1 MFRSPKRCQ
10 NVPGLAS
17 ATSLPGAGLRSALRR
32 RGVGSHRNGLGGGHA
47 GLGTIRF
54 LGGFKGANMWNVG
67 NNGFYQV
74 LTKFGFSSMDFVE
87 IWVVSMDLC
96 GFKYANMVI

>member
-54 LGGFKGANMWNVG
+54 LGGFKGANTWNVG
-67 NNGFYQV
+67 NIWVLPGF
-74 LTKFGFSSMDFVE
+74 DE
-87 IWVVSMDLC
+87 IWVFKHGFC
-96 GFKYANMVI
+96 GNLGCKYGFVWL

>member
-32 RGVGSHRNGLGGGHA
+32 WGVGSHRNGLGGGHA

-67 NNGFYQV
+67 NIWVLHGFTR

-87 IWVVSMDLC
+87 IWVVSC
-96 GFKYANMVI
+96 KYGFVWL